1 MKTKLSDKYKIFI
14 KKNKF
19 KIILLPFYL
28 IIVFFV
34 DFILGICTEKLWDK
48 LVKRFE
54 KTNIK

>member
-1 MKTKLSDKYKIFI
+1 MKTKLSKRCKMFI

-34 DFILGICTEKLWDK
+34 DFILGICTENLWDK
-48 LVKRFE
+48 IVNRFE
-54 KTNIK
+54 KTNTK